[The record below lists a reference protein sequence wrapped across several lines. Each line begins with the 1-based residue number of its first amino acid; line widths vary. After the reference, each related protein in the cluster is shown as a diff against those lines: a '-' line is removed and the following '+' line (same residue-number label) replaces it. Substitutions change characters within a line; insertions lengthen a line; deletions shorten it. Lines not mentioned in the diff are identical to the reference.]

1 VRGPQGGRELPHA
14 SFSTVARGLAVAAFN
29 QHHRAARRMTQPT
42 FTFGIEEEYHLVH
55 LETRDLAAAPADL
68 MGACEEVLGKQ
79 VAPEFFRSQIE
90 IGTQVCSSFSQA
102 REQLSHLRS
111 TIAKTA
117 GTFGMAPIAASTHP
131 FAKKATL
138 ETTPKE
144 RYQALARDFGGIGR
158 RLSIC
163 GMHVHVAIEDDDDRV
178 DLMNQIRY
186 FLPHLLMLSTSSP
199 FWEGEDTGLKSYRL
213 SIFHELP
220 RTGLP
225 QRFESFGEYQRTVDV
240 LVRAGVI
247 EDASKVW
254 WDLRPSVRFP
264 TLEMRVTD
272 VCPRMEDALTIAA
285 LYVSVA
291 RMLYRIKGRNQRWR
305 SYPAFLI
312 EENRWRAQRYGV
324 DDKLFDF
331 GKGSLVPF
339 AELIDEL
346 IEMVAE
352 DAVEIGCLTE
362 IQHARDIVAGGTGAD
377 RQLNMLEAQLGRG
390 VARDEAMKGV
400 VDVLIADTVA
410 GL

>member
-1 VRGPQGGRELPHA
+1 MRTSSP
-14 SFSTVARGLAVAAFN
+14 S
-29 QHHRAARRMTQPT
+29 
-42 FTFGIEEEYHLVH
+42 FTFGIEEEYHLVD
-55 LETRDLAAAPADL
+55 LETRDLAAAPLDL
-68 MGACEEVLGKQ
+68 MGACEDVLGKQ

-90 IGTQVCSSFSQA
+90 IGTQVCSSFDQA
-102 REQLSHLRS
+102 REELARLRG
-111 TIAKTA
+111 TISRTA
-117 GTFGMAPIAASTHP
+117 AQFGLAPIAASTHP

-163 GMHVHVAIEDDDDRV
+163 GMHVHVAVEDDDDRI

-199 FWEGEDTGLKSYRL
+199 FWESEDTGLKSYRL

-225 QRFESFGEYQRTVDV
+225 QRFESYGEYRRTVDV

-247 EDASKVW
+247 EDATKVW
-254 WDLRPSVRFP
+254 WDLRPSARFP

-285 LYVSVA
+285 LYVSIA
-291 RMLYRIKGRNQRWR
+291 RMLYRLKGRNQRWR

-324 DDKLFDF
+324 NDSLFDF
-331 GKGSLVPF
+331 GKGTLVPF
-339 AELIDEL
+339 AQLIDEL
-346 IEMVAE
+346 IGLVAE
-352 DAVEIGCLTE
+352 DAAEIGCLREVERARE
-362 IQHARDIVAGGTGAD
+362 IIKMGTGSD
-377 RQLNMLEAQLGRG
+377 RQLDTLEAELGHG
-390 VARDEAMKGV
+390 IARDEAMKRV
-400 VDVLIADTVA
+400 VDMLIRETVA

>member
-1 VRGPQGGRELPHA
+1 MRTSSP
-14 SFSTVARGLAVAAFN
+14 S
-29 QHHRAARRMTQPT
+29 
-42 FTFGIEEEYHLVH
+42 FTFGIEEEYHLVD
-55 LETRDLAAAPADL
+55 LETRDLAAAPLDL
-68 MGACEEVLGKQ
+68 MGACEDVLGKQ

-90 IGTQVCSSFSQA
+90 IGTQVCSSFDQA
-102 REQLSHLRS
+102 REELARLRG
-111 TIAKTA
+111 TISRTA
-117 GTFGMAPIAASTHP
+117 AQFGLAPIAASTHP

-163 GMHVHVAIEDDDDRV
+163 GMHVHVAVEDDDDRI

-199 FWEGEDTGLKSYRL
+199 FWESEDTGLKSYRL

-225 QRFESFGEYQRTVDV
+225 QRFESYGEYRRTVDV

-247 EDASKVW
+247 EDATKVW
-254 WDLRPSVRFP
+254 WDLRPSARFP

-285 LYVSVA
+285 LYVSIA
-291 RMLYRIKGRNQRWR
+291 RMLYRLKGRNQRWR

-324 DDKLFDF
+324 NDSLFDF
-331 GKGSLVPF
+331 GKGTLVPF
-339 AELIDEL
+339 AQLIDEL
-346 IEMVAE
+346 IGLVAE
-352 DAVEIGCLTE
+352 DAAEIGCLREVERARE
-362 IQHARDIVAGGTGAD
+362 IVKMGTGAD
-377 RQLNMLEAQLGRG
+377 RQLDTLEAELGHG
-390 VARDEAMKGV
+390 IARDEAMKRV
-400 VDVLIADTVA
+400 VDMLIRETVA

>member
-1 VRGPQGGRELPHA
+1 M
-14 SFSTVARGLAVAAFN
+14 
-29 QHHRAARRMTQPT
+29 RMTTPS
-42 FTFGIEEEYHLVH
+42 FTFGIEEEYHLVD

-68 MGACEEVLGKQ
+68 MAECEEVLGKQ

-90 IGTQVCSSFSQA
+90 VGTQVCSSFAQA
-102 REQLSHLRS
+102 RTQLAHLRG
-111 TIAKTA
+111 TIAETA
-117 GTFGMAPIAASTHP
+117 AKFGMAPIAASTHP
-131 FAKKATL
+131 FAKKANL

-163 GMHVHVAIEDDDDRV
+163 GMHVHVAIEDNDDRI

-199 FWEGEDTGLKSYRL
+199 FWEAEDTGLKSYRL

-247 EDASKVW
+247 EDATKVW
-254 WDLRPSVRFP
+254 WDLRPSARFP

-331 GKGSLVPF
+331 GKGALVPF
-339 AELIDEL
+339 ANLIDEL
-346 IEMVAE
+346 IEIVAE
-352 DAVEIGCLTE
+352 DAAEIGCLDE
-362 IQHARDIVAGGTGAD
+362 VRRVRNIVAGGTGAD
-377 RQLNMLEAQLGRG
+377 RQLNTLEEQLGHG
-390 VARDEAMKGV
+390 VPRDQAMKSV
-400 VDVLIADTVA
+400 VDMLIAETVA

>member
-1 VRGPQGGRELPHA
+1 MSSKPP
-14 SFSTVARGLAVAAFN
+14 S
-29 QHHRAARRMTQPT
+29 
-42 FTFGIEEEYHLVH
+42 FTFGIEEEYHLVD
-55 LETRDLAAAPADL
+55 LASRDLAAAPADL
-68 MGACEEVLGKQ
+68 MAACEEELGKQ

-90 IGTQVCSSFSQA
+90 IGTQVCQSFDQA
-102 REQLSHLRS
+102 RAELSRLRS
-111 TIAKTA
+111 TIARHA
-117 GTFGMAPIAASTHP
+117 ASFCLAPIAASTHP
-131 FAKKATL
+131 FAKKTAL
-138 ETTPKE
+138 ETTPKA

-163 GMHVHVAIEDDDDRV
+163 GMHVHVAIEDADDRI

-247 EDASKVW
+247 EDATKVW
-254 WDLRPSVRFP
+254 WDLRPSARFP

-272 VCPRMEDALTIAA
+272 VCTRMEDALTIAA

-291 RMLYRIKGRNQRWR
+291 RMLYRLKSHNQRWR

-324 DDKLFDF
+324 SDTLFDF

-339 AELIDEL
+339 ADLIDEL
-346 IEMVAE
+346 IGLVAE
-352 DAVEIGCLTE
+352 DAEAIGCLKEVERARE
-362 IQHARDIVAGGTGAD
+362 IIMNGTGAD
-377 RQLNMLEAQLGRG
+377 RQLAALEQALGRG
-390 VARDEAMKGV
+390 QERAEALKSV
-400 VDVLIADTVA
+400 VDLLIKETVA
-410 GL
+410 DL

>member
-1 VRGPQGGRELPHA
+1 
-14 SFSTVARGLAVAAFN
+14 
-29 QHHRAARRMTQPT
+29 MTAPS
-42 FTFGIEEEYHLVH
+42 FTFGIEEEYHLVD
-55 LETRDLAAAPADL
+55 LDTRDLAAAPADL
-68 MGACEEVLGKQ
+68 MAACEDELGKQ

-90 IGTQVCSSFSQA
+90 VGTQVCSSFSQA
-102 REQLSHLRS
+102 SDELSRLRG
-111 TIAKTA
+111 TIARNAAK
-117 GTFGMAPIAASTHP
+117 FGLAPIAASTHP
-131 FAKKATL
+131 FARKATL

-163 GMHVHVAIEDDDDRV
+163 GMHVHVAIEDDDDRI

-225 QRFESFGEYQRTVDV
+225 QRFESFGEYKRTIDV

-247 EDASKVW
+247 EDATKVW
-254 WDLRPSVRFP
+254 WDLRPSARFP
-264 TLEMRVTD
+264 TLEIRVTD
-272 VCPRMEDALTIAA
+272 VCPRMDDALTIAA

-324 DDKLFDF
+324 GDRLFDF
-331 GKGSLVPF
+331 GKGTLVPF

-346 IEMVAE
+346 IQLVSE
-352 DAVEIGCLTE
+352 DAAEIGCLDE
-362 IQHARDIVAGGTGAD
+362 IARAREIVARGTGAD
-377 RQLNMLEAQLGRG
+377 RQLDVLEEQLGRG
-390 VARDEAMKGV
+390 ADRDQAMKSV
-400 VDVLIADTVA
+400 VDMLIKETIS

>member
-1 VRGPQGGRELPHA
+1 VWQL
-14 SFSTVARGLAVAAFN
+14 SI
-29 QHHRAARRMTQPT
+29 MTQTCPT
-42 FTFGIEEEYHLVH
+42 FSFGIEEEYHLVD

-68 MGACEEVLGKQ
+68 MAACEADLGKQ

-90 IGTQVCSSFSQA
+90 IGTQVCTSFEQA
-102 REQLSHLRS
+102 RSELSHLRRAIS
-111 TIAKTA
+111 NTA
-117 GTFGMAPIAASTHP
+117 RTFGMAPIAASTHP
-131 FAKKATL
+131 FAKKDTL

-158 RLSIC
+158 RLAIC
-163 GMHVHVAIEDDDDRV
+163 GMHVHVAIEDPDDRI

-186 FLPHLLMLSTSSP
+186 FLPHMLMLSTSSP
-199 FWEGEDTGLKSYRL
+199 FWQGEDTGLKSYRL

-225 QRFESFGEYQRTVDV
+225 QRFESYGEYQRTVDV

-247 EDASKVW
+247 EDATKVW
-254 WDLRPSVRFP
+254 WDLRPSARFP
-264 TLEMRVTD
+264 TLEMRMTD
-272 VCPRMEDALTIAA
+272 VCPLMEDALSIAA

-291 RMLYRIKGRNQRWR
+291 RMLYRIKRRNQRWR

-324 DDKLFDF
+324 NDTLFDF
-331 GKGSLVPF
+331 GKGTLVPF

-346 IEMVAE
+346 IEMISE
-352 DAVEIGCLTE
+352 DANEIGCLAE
-362 IQHARDIVAGGTGAD
+362 VKRARDIIARGTGAD
-377 RQLNMLEAQLGRG
+377 RQLTSFEEAFGRG
-390 VARDEAMKGV
+390 MSREDAMKAV
-400 VDVLIADTVA
+400 VDMLITETVS

>member
-1 VRGPQGGRELPHA
+1 MKPP
-14 SFSTVARGLAVAAFN
+14 S
-29 QHHRAARRMTQPT
+29 
-42 FTFGIEEEYHLVH
+42 FTFGIEEEYHLVDLH
-55 LETRDLAAAPADL
+55 TRDLAAAPADL
-68 MGACEEVLGKQ
+68 MAACEEDLGKQ

-90 IGTQVCSSFSQA
+90 IGTQPCSSFAQA
-102 REQLSHLRS
+102 REELSRLRA
-111 TIAKTA
+111 TIARRA
-117 GTFGMAPIAASTHP
+117 AEFGLAPIAASTHP
-131 FAKKATL
+131 FARKARL

-144 RYQALARDFGGIGR
+144 RYLALARDFGGIGR

-163 GMHVHVAIEDDDDRV
+163 GMHVHVAIEDADNRI
-178 DLMNQIRY
+178 DLMNQVRY

-225 QRFESFGEYQRTVDV
+225 QRFESFGEYQRTIDV

-247 EDASKVW
+247 EDATKVW
-254 WDLRPSVRFP
+254 WDLRPSARFP

-285 LYVSVA
+285 LYVCIV
-291 RMLYRIKGRNQRWR
+291 RMLTRIKERNQRWR
-305 SYPAFLI
+305 TYPVFLV

-331 GKGSLVPF
+331 GKGTLVPF
-339 AELIDEL
+339 ADLIEELIQL
-346 IEMVAE
+346 IQE
-352 DAVEIGCLTE
+352 DAAELGCLVE
-362 IQHARDIVAGGTGAD
+362 VERARSIVLNGTGAD
-377 RQLNMLEAQLGRG
+377 RQLNLLEEQLGRG
-390 VARDEAMKGV
+390 VDRDQAMKGV
-400 VDVLIADTVA
+400 VDMLIKETVA